1 MMPMSTNRVVID
13 VPGNTIRGP
22 WEEPVRSTLPV
33 PQTDPR
39 LELSEQALV
48 LASQNAYPIVA
59 RQKSRRDNL
68 GLAAG
73 GAIALV
79 LGVATFASLSSSR
92 HSSTAPAAA
101 SAAQAQPQAGLP
113 MATSSVPGR
122 PMGMPMPGNAAPV
135 AAPQGQPM
143 AGMNHMPGAMP
154 MGGMPPASSPVL
166 VFDGSSPQSPTVAA
180 GPNTPR
186 DASGA
191 PTMLAMGAGA
201 AGVMSD
207 NSSAHASRLA
217 DPSGTVIQGTL
228 IPAVLETA
236 IDTDVPG
243 FARAVVSQDV
253 RSFDG
258 SKVLIPRSS
267 RLIGEYKSAT
277 QAGQRRAYL
286 MWTRLVRPDGVS
298 IALASPAADFTGQAG
313 VGGQVNTHFFSRFG
327 SAILLSILGGALTLA
342 TGGASTVVVSGGQSA
357 AGAALQRDGNRGPTI
372 KVRQGE
378 PIRVFTARDL
388 IFSSGEGAA
397 G

>member
-1 MMPMSTNRVVID
+1 MSTNRV
-13 VPGNTIRGP
+13 TIESTGTTVRGP
-22 WEEPVRSTLPV
+22 WQDTVRAALPATI

-39 LELSEQALV
+39 LELSENALV
-48 LASQNAYPIVA
+48 LASQNAFPIVA

-79 LGVATFASLSSSR
+79 LGCATFVSLNSNR
-92 HSSTAPAAA
+92 HAPTAQGTAVAVRN
-101 SAAQAQPQAGLP
+101 QAQPGLP
-113 MATSSVPGR
+113 I
-122 PMGMPMPGNAAPV
+122 AAPV
-135 AAPQGQPM
+135 
-143 AGMNHMPGAMP
+143 PGKQVAMP
-154 MGGMPPASSPVL
+154 PAGQTATATQPVPAAGLNHAPGTMTMPGMPPATSPVL
-166 VFDGSSPQSPTVAA
+166 VFDGSSAPMATVTP

-186 DASGA
+186 AADGA
-191 PTMLAMGAGA
+191 PAMLSVGA
-201 AGVMSD
+201 AGGGVISD
-207 NSSAHASRLA
+207 NSSVRATKLA
-217 DPSGTVIQGTL
+217 EPGITVIQGTL

-243 FARAVVSQDV
+243 YVRAVVSQDV

-267 RLIGEYKSAT
+267 RLIGEYKGVT

-298 IALASPAADFTGQAG
+298 IALASPAADFSGQAG
-313 VGGQVNTHFFSRFG
+313 IGGQVNSHFLSRFG
-327 SAILLSILGGALTLA
+327 SSILLSILGGVGTLA
-342 TGGASTVVVSGGQSA
+342 TGGASTVVVSGTGQSA
-357 AGAALQRDGNRGPTI
+357 ASVAAQHDGSRPPTI

-388 IFSSGEGAA
+388 IFSSDGAN

>member
-1 MMPMSTNRVVID
+1 MGAERITID
-13 VPGNTIRGP
+13 ASNTVTPGP
-22 WEEPVRSTLPV
+22 WEQPVRSALPV

-39 LELSEQALV
+39 LELSENALV
-48 LASQNAYPIVA
+48 VASQNAYPIVA
-59 RQKSRRDNL
+59 QQKSRRDSM

-79 LGVATFASLSSSR
+79 LGAATFMSLNSGRHASTSPATTSSAQTQAR
-92 HSSTAPAAA
+92 PA
-101 SAAQAQPQAGLP
+101 LP
-113 MATSSVPGR
+113 MAAQIPGKPMAMPPSGVPATAQPMPVPGMAQS
-122 PMGMPMPGNAAPV
+122 PGMAIAPGMQAP
-135 AAPQGQPM
+135 A
-143 AGMNHMPGAMP
+143 
-154 MGGMPPASSPVL
+154 SPVL
-166 VFDGSSPQSPTVAA
+166 VYDGSSASGAAVVA

-186 DASGA
+186 DADGA
-191 PTMLAMGAGA
+191 PTLLGGATPA
-201 AGVMSD
+201 RGVIGD
-207 NSSAHASRLA
+207 NASVHATRLA
-217 DPSGTVIQGTL
+217 DPDSTVVQGTL

-236 IDTDVPG
+236 INTDVPG
-243 FARAVVSQDV
+243 YVRAVVSQDV

-267 RLIGEYKSAT
+267 RLVGEYKAAT

-313 VGGQVNTHFFSRFG
+313 IGGQVNSHFFSRFG
-327 SAILLSILGGALTLA
+327 SAILLSILGGAGSLVG
-342 TGGASTVVVSGGQSA
+342 GGAGTVVVSGGQSA
-357 AGAALQRDGNRGPTI
+357 ASTAIQQNGNRAPTI

-388 IFSSGEGAA
+388 IFSDGAN